1 MGEMQWVPAL
11 RERQKDSI
19 VGALIEGSGRMLW
32 EGRGK
37 AFSPELAGM
46 EEKKRTAEPGKC
58 TLKREWCPSFATFSW
73 PRELKSFFN
82 CAVVLPNST
91 TKYSFFFVFF

>member
-37 AFSPELAGM
+37 AFSPELVGM
-46 EEKKRTAEPGKC
+46 EEKKRTEPGKC
-58 TLKREWCPSFATFSW
+58 ALKREWCPSFAPFSW
-73 PRELKSFFN
+73 PREL
-82 CAVVLPNST
+82 
-91 TKYSFFFVFF
+91 VFLKLCCCPSKLYH